1 MLRYWTLVLVVVVP
15 VAARAQAPPQEQSTA
30 LPPVEVIGAS
40 PLLGAGIDR
49 NKAPAANTV
58 VTGDQVTRT
67 GIPNALGALAEQVPG
82 VSLDDA
88 QGNAF
93 QPNLIYRGFSASPL
107 DGNPQGLAVYVNG
120 VRFNQPFSDT
130 VNWDLLPSVAIDRM
144 NLEGS
149 NPVFGLNALGGSLSI
164 QLKNGF
170 TWQGTEGTLYGG
182 SFGTIAGNFQYGR
195 QSENTSTYVAVNAL
209 HSNGWRQFNSSDVR
223 QAYGDIGWR
232 GDSAEAHFSVLLA
245 DNSLNGPGTTPV
257 ELLAVDRSAQ
267 FTAPNLTTNKY
278 ALVSLSASWDV
289 TDQTSLQAVLYYSN
303 LSQRISNGNTTD
315 AQPCAAAPG
324 FLCTSDG
331 DLLFGRDG
339 SPIANFLNGA
349 PYAQLN
355 SQATDTN
362 GYGAAAQV
370 THEGTIAGR
379 HNKLVSGVSFD
390 GGQTTFSASSAIGG
404 VNLERE
410 FVGSGVVVDQPDG
423 SIAPVRLGVGNA
435 SYGAY
440 VVDVLDVTE
449 TLSLSLSGRLN
460 AVNLDLSDKIGTS
473 LNGQHSFVHFNPGIG
488 LTYRLLPDL
497 TLYGSYAVANRAPS
511 PAELSCAS
519 SLSPCT
525 LANFFVGDPSLK
537 QVVAH
542 TFELGARGQLRPWGD
557 ARLEWNVDAFHTTNN
572 DDILAVSSTTAGFS
586 FFQNIGQTLRQG
598 VEAGITLRGPR
609 VKAWL
614 NYAFT
619 DATFQTALTLS
630 SPLNPAANASGQI
643 HVIPG
648 DRLPGIPQ
656 HNLKVGLDYTL
667 TQAWTLGLTAIVSS
681 GQFLIG
687 DEANLTPTTGA
698 YAVLS
703 INARYQVTKNVQ
715 LFAVVQNVL
724 NAQYATYGTFSA
736 TSSIPIVQVS
746 GATTNTRSLT
756 PGAPIGGLAG
766 ITATF

>member
-1 MLRYWTLVLVVVVP
+1 MLRHFTLALVAVVP
-15 VAARAQAPPQEQSTA
+15 VFAHAQDSSTV

-58 VTGDQVTRT
+58 VNSDQVSRT
-67 GIPNALGALAEQVPG
+67 GIPNALGALDEQVPG

-170 TWQGTEGTLYGG
+170 TWQGTEGTIYGG

-195 QSENTSTYVAVNAL
+195 QADNTSTYVAVNAQ

-223 QAYGDIGWR
+223 QLYGDVGWR
-232 GDSAEAHFSVLLA
+232 GDSAEVHFNVLLD
-245 DNSLNGPGTTPV
+245 DNRLNGPGTTPV

-278 ALVSLSASWDV
+278 ALISLSGSWDL
-289 TDQTSLQAVLYYSN
+289 TDQTSLQGVLYYSN

-315 AQPCAAAPG
+315 AQPCAATPG

-331 DLLFGRDG
+331 NLLFGRDG
-339 SPIANFLNGA
+339 SPITNFLNGG

-355 SQATDTN
+355 TQAIDTN
-362 GYGAAAQV
+362 GYGAALQA
-370 THEGTIAGR
+370 TYEGTIAGR
-379 HNKLVSGVSFD
+379 HNKLISGASFD

-404 VNLERE
+404 IDLQRE
-410 FVGSGVVVDQPDG
+410 FVGPGVVVDQPDG
-423 SIAPVRLGVGNA
+423 SIAPVRLGISNA
-435 SYGAY
+435 SYGVYA
-440 VVDVLDVTE
+440 VDVLDVTE
-449 TLSLSLSGRLN
+449 ALSLSLSGRLN
-460 AVNLDLSDKIGTS
+460 AVNLDLSDQIGTS
-473 LNGQHSFVHFNPGIG
+473 LNGAHTFVHFNPGIG
-488 LTYRLLPDL
+488 VTYRLLPSL

-542 TFELGARGQLRPWGD
+542 TFELGVRGQWQAWGD
-557 ARLEWNVDAFHTTNN
+557 TRLEWNVDAFHTTNN

-586 FFQNIGQTLRQG
+586 YFQNIGQTLRQG
-598 VEAGITLRGPR
+598 VEAGVTLRGPSI
-609 VKAWL
+609 KAWL

-619 DATFQTALTLS
+619 DATFQTGLTLD
-630 SPLNPAANASGQI
+630 SPLNPGADANGQI
-643 HVIPG
+643 HVVPG
-648 DRLPGIPQ
+648 DRLPGIPR
-656 HNLKVGLDYTL
+656 HNLKVGLDYML
-667 TQAWTLGLTAIVSS
+667 TTDWTLGFAAIVSS
-681 GQFLIG
+681 GRFLFG

-703 INARYQVTKNVQ
+703 VNARYQVTKNLQ

-724 NAQYATYGTFSA
+724 NTQYATYGTFSA
-736 TSSIPIVQVS
+736 TSSIPIAQVP
-746 GATTNTRSLT
+746 GASNTRSLT
-756 PGAPIGGLAG
+756 PGAPVAG
-766 ITATF
+766 FAGVTATF